1 MKSNG
6 YSMVEV
12 MVATSILGVVSLL
25 GFIVLKTSNETAQL
39 TTAKVDVQ
47 SSLRDTMAVITHELR
62 EAVSSE
68 TTNLTGAPEGLYAAV
83 GDEVT
88 FQVPEPIA
96 GEDQFAYSTPITFS
110 LVNEDDNGNG
120 RLDPDED
127 ENGDGVLT
135 RRIVRL
141 QDGES
146 VPIASANTIDTV
158 LFTLVKNKV
167 VGNLELTTINISM
180 SGSKRYGPGEGK
192 LIVSEMETNVRLVN

>member
-1 MKSNG
+1 M
-6 YSMVEV
+6 
-12 MVATSILGVVSLL
+12 
-25 GFIVLKTSNETAQL
+25 
-39 TTAKVDVQ
+39 
-47 SSLRDTMAVITHELR
+47 
-62 EAVSSE
+62 
-68 TTNLTGAPEGLYAAV
+68 
-83 GDEVT
+83 
-88 FQVPEPIA
+88 
-96 GEDQFAYSTPITFS
+96 
-110 LVNEDDNGNG
+110 VNEDDNGNG